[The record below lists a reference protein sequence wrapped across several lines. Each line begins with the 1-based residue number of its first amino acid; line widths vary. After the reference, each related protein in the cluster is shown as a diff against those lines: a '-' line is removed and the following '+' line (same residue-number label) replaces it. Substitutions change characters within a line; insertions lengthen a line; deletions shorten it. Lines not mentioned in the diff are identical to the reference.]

1 MSIQNQ
7 LHEAELILKTVLE
20 NEAST
25 SRAYLKAL
33 VITYFDTKK
42 IKERKI
48 KWTKKQWIQFLNR
61 IDSDSPTPEECIY
74 LRNEIR
80 AGA

>member
-1 MSIQNQ
+1 MMSIQNQ

-42 IKERKI
+42 IKERKV
-48 KWTKKQWIQFLNR
+48 K
-61 IDSDSPTPEECIY
+61 
-74 LRNEIR
+74 
-80 AGA
+80 

>member
-1 MSIQNQ
+1 MRIISATLKNKKERKMMSIQNQ

-42 IKERKI
+42 IKERKV
-48 KWTKKQWIQFLNR
+48 K
-61 IDSDSPTPEECIY
+61 
-74 LRNEIR
+74 
-80 AGA
+80 